1 MRKGILVIRVILKK
15 QITLTTGKLFYIIT
29 FFVVYSNIYVENAVR
44 RTNFKSML
52 GFLVW
57 VLKMLF
63 STENCYKYQ
72 NILLDISTAVIL
84 SCARIII
91 IYQPTI
97 KLLFLYLRVK
107 TYTAVHKPKKPKS
120 FMLLGANIVTK
131 DDYFK
136 VKPFLRPQTRFSFTC
151 QRILSQ

>member
-1 MRKGILVIRVILKK
+1 MV
-15 QITLTTGKLFYIIT
+15 
-29 FFVVYSNIYVENAVR
+29 
-44 RTNFKSML
+44 L
-52 GFLVW
+52 GMNL
-57 VLKMLF
+57 
-63 STENCYKYQ
+63 
-72 NILLDISTAVIL
+72 STAVIL

-97 KLLFLYLRVK
+97 KLLFSHLRVK

>member
-1 MRKGILVIRVILKK
+1 MQSVEQILKACWGFQFGYLK
-15 QITLTTGKLFYIIT
+15 II
-29 FFVVYSNIYVENAVR
+29 
-44 RTNFKSML
+44 
-52 GFLVW
+52 
-57 VLKMLF
+57 F

-72 NILLDISTAVIL
+72 NSFSIALML

-97 KLLFLYLRVK
+97 KLLFSYLRVK

-120 FMLLGANIVTK
+120 FMLLGANVVTK

-136 VKPFLRPQTRFSFTC
+136 VKPFLRPQTRFPFTC
-151 QRILSQ
+151 QRILSQQGYSNMKLILYSKFAWN